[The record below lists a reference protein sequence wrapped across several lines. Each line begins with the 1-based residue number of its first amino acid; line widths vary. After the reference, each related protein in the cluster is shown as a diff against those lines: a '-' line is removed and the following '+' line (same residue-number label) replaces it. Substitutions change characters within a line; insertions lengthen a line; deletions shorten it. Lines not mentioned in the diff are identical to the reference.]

1 MRTRKFSCESGCL
14 LSFRFFFEPPD
25 AIVPTKCIW
34 ASAGLIIYEFFQL
47 NRLSRTRSNYDVLD
61 LILSNGSSLSRLCGA
76 FSGVIEYIHT
86 SLTDA
91 LLRRAYALIPYD
103 NGMRE

>member
-14 LSFRFFFEPPD
+14 LSFRFFFEP
-25 AIVPTKCIW
+25 PTKCIW

-61 LILSNGSSLSRLCGA
+61 LFLSNGSSLSRLCGA

-86 SLTDA
+86 FLADV